1 MVELIK
7 QQKSQEG
14 SPERK
19 DSFHS
24 CSSAQNE
31 AILKANRAL
40 SENGATVNYIEFNR
54 DHSYITVGT
63 STGFMVKKCIGNGGL
78 QTKINRS
85 VPGGVSKVVLLEQS
99 NIIVYVGTGQNPD
112 LPTDKLVVWDE

>member
-7 QQKSQEG
+7 QQKSREG
-14 SPERK
+14 SPERQE
-19 DSFHS
+19 SFFS
-24 CSSAQNE
+24 CSSAQNN
-31 AILKANRAL
+31 ANLRRANDAL
-40 SENGATVNYIEFNR
+40 SDNGATVNYIGFNR

-99 NIIVYVGTGQNPD
+99 NIIVYVGTG
-112 LPTDKLVVWDE
+112 